1 MKYKYSLFIVV
12 FLFVLLRE
20 PFLCLITNINKFF
33 TVPSN
38 DLEMNLVKSKNI
50 YLEKEYEKL
59 LDFKN
64 NIDITYDYIIT
75 NTIVNSY
82 GFDKILING
91 NDYDINDEVV
101 NENGLVGLISKVNGK
116 HSEVTPV
123 YDTKILVKI
132 NDIEGKILKKDD
144 NNNLIV
150 GNLSNYD
157 DINVNDKVY
166 SNKNSYIGKVVSV
179 SKRSVNTEVV
189 VETTTIQK
197 NCYVAVIRRNA

>member
-33 TVPSN
+33 IVPSN
-38 DLEMNLVKSKNI
+38 DLEMNLVKSKNV

-189 VETTTIQK
+189 VETTTIQE

>member
-50 YLEKEYEKL
+50 YLEKEYKKL

-116 HSEVTPV
+116 HSEVTPI

-132 NDIEGKILKKDD
+132 NDIEGKILRKDD

-166 SNKNSYIGKVVSV
+166 SNKDSYIGKVVSV
-179 SKRSVNTEVV
+179 FKRDVNTEVV
-189 VETTTIQK
+189 VETTTIQM

>member
-33 TVPSN
+33 IVPSN

-116 HSEVTPV
+116 HSEVTPI

-132 NDIEGKILKKDD
+132 NDIEGKILRKDD

-189 VETTTIQK
+189 VETTTIQE

>member
-1 MKYKYSLFIVV
+1 M
-12 FLFVLLRE
+12 
-20 PFLCLITNINKFF
+20 
-33 TVPSN
+33 PSN
-38 DLEMNLVKSKNI
+38 DLEMNLVKSKNV

-116 HSEVTPV
+116 HSEVTPI

-132 NDIEGKILKKDD
+132 NDIEGKILRKDD

-166 SNKNSYIGKVVSV
+166 SNKDSYIGKVLSV
-179 SKRSVNTEVV
+179 SKRDVNTEVV
-189 VETTTIQK
+189 VEITTLK
-197 NCYVAVIRRNA
+197 KSSYVAVIRRNA

>member
-1 MKYKYSLFIVV
+1 MKYKYSLFIIV

-33 TVPSN
+33 IVPSN
-38 DLEMNLVKSKNI
+38 DLEMSLVKSKNV

-75 NTIVNSY
+75 NAIVNNYS
-82 GFDKILING
+82 FDKILING
-91 NDYDINDEVV
+91 NDYEINDEVIT
-101 NENGLVGLISKVNGK
+101 ENGLVGLVSKVSGK
-116 HSEVTPV
+116 HSEVTPI
-123 YDTKILVKI
+123 YDTKILVRI
-132 NDIEGKILKKDD
+132 NDNEGKILRKDD

-150 GNLSNYD
+150 GDLSNYD

-166 SNKNSYIGKVVSV
+166 SNKDSYIGKVLSV
-179 SKRSVNTEVV
+179 SKRDVITEVV
-189 VETTTIQK
+189 VEITTLK
-197 NCYVAVIRRNA
+197 KSSYVAVIRRNA

>member
-33 TVPSN
+33 IVPSN
-38 DLEMNLVKSKNI
+38 DLEMSLVKSKNI

-116 HSEVTPV
+116 HSEVTPI

-132 NDIEGKILKKDD
+132 NDIEGKILRKDD

-166 SNKNSYIGKVVSV
+166 SNKDSYIGKVVSV
-179 SKRSVNTEVV
+179 SKKSVNTEVV
-189 VETTTIQK
+189 VETTTIQE

>member
-116 HSEVTPV
+116 HSEVTPI

-132 NDIEGKILKKDD
+132 NDIEGKILRKDD

-166 SNKNSYIGKVVSV
+166 SNKDSYIGKVVSV
-179 SKRSVNTEVV
+179 SIRDVNTEVV

>member
-33 TVPSN
+33 IVPSN
-38 DLEMNLVKSKNI
+38 DLEMSLVKSKNV

-132 NDIEGKILKKDD
+132 NDIEGKILRKDD

-166 SNKNSYIGKVVSV
+166 SNKDSYIGKVVSV
-179 SKRSVNTEVV
+179 SKRDVNTEVV
-189 VETTTIQK
+189 VETTIIQK

>member
-75 NTIVNSY
+75 NAIVNNYS
-82 GFDKILING
+82 FDKILING
-91 NDYDINDEVV
+91 NDYEINDEVIT
-101 NENGLVGLISKVNGK
+101 ENGLVGLVSKVNGK
-116 HSEVTPV
+116 HSEVTPI

-132 NDIEGKILKKDD
+132 NDIEGKILRKDD

-166 SNKNSYIGKVVSV
+166 SNKDSYIGKVVSV
-179 SKRSVNTEVV
+179 SKRNVNTEVV

>member
-50 YLEKEYEKL
+50 YLEKEYKKL

-116 HSEVTPV
+116 HSEVTPI

-132 NDIEGKILKKDD
+132 NDIEGKILRKDD

-166 SNKNSYIGKVVSV
+166 SNKDSYIGKVVSV
-179 SKRSVNTEVV
+179 SKRDVNTEVV

>member
-82 GFDKILING
+82 GFDKILIKG

-116 HSEVTPV
+116 HSEVTPI

-132 NDIEGKILKKDD
+132 NDIEGKILRKDD

-166 SNKNSYIGKVVSV
+166 SNKDSYIGKVVSV
-179 SKRSVNTEVV
+179 SKRNVNTEVV

>member
-50 YLEKEYEKL
+50 YLEKEYKKL

-116 HSEVTPV
+116 HSEVTPI

-132 NDIEGKILKKDD
+132 NDIEGKILRKDD

-157 DINVNDKVY
+157 DINVNDRVY
-166 SNKNSYIGKVVSV
+166 SNKDSYIGKVVSV
-179 SKRSVNTEVV
+179 SKRDVNTEVV
-189 VETTTIQK
+189 VETTIIQK

>member
-82 GFDKILING
+82 GFAKILING

-101 NENGLVGLISKVNGK
+101 NKNGLVGLISKVNGK
-116 HSEVTPV
+116 HSEVTPI

-132 NDIEGKILKKDD
+132 NDIEGKILRKDD

-166 SNKNSYIGKVVSV
+166 SNKDSYIGKVVSV
-179 SKRSVNTEVV
+179 SKRDVNTEVV

>member
-50 YLEKEYEKL
+50 YLEKKYEKL

-101 NENGLVGLISKVNGK
+101 NENGLVGLISKVSGK
-116 HSEVTPV
+116 HSEVTPI

-132 NDIEGKILKKDD
+132 NDIEGKILRKDD

-166 SNKNSYIGKVVSV
+166 SNKDSYVGKVVSV
-179 SKRSVNTEVV
+179 SKRDVITEVV

>member
-75 NTIVNSY
+75 NAIVNNYS
-82 GFDKILING
+82 FDKILING
-91 NDYDINDEVV
+91 NDYEINDEVV
-101 NENGLVGLISKVNGK
+101 NENGLVGLISKVSGK
-116 HSEVTPV
+116 HSEVTPI

-132 NDIEGKILKKDD
+132 NDIEGKILRKDD

-166 SNKNSYIGKVVSV
+166 SNKDSYIGKVVSV
-179 SKRSVNTEVV
+179 SKRDVITEVV

>member
-116 HSEVTPV
+116 HSEVTPI

-132 NDIEGKILKKDD
+132 NDIEGKILRKDD

-166 SNKNSYIGKVVSV
+166 SNKDSYIGKVLSV
-179 SKRSVNTEVV
+179 SKRDVNTEVV
-189 VETTTIQK
+189 VEITTLK
-197 NCYVAVIRRNA
+197 KSSYVAVIRRNA

>member
-33 TVPSN
+33 IVPSN
-38 DLEMNLVKSKNI
+38 DLEMSLVKSKNV

-179 SKRSVNTEVV
+179 SKRSVNTELV
-189 VETTTIQK
+189 VETTTIQE

>member
-1 MKYKYSLFIVV
+1 MKYKYSLFIIV

-33 TVPSN
+33 IVPSN
-38 DLEMNLVKSKNI
+38 DLEMSLVKSKNV

-75 NTIVNSY
+75 NAIVNTYS
-82 GFDKILING
+82 FDKILING
-91 NDYDINDEVV
+91 NDYEINDEVIT
-101 NENGLVGLISKVNGK
+101 ENGLVGLVSKVSGK
-116 HSEVTPV
+116 HSEVTPI
-123 YDTKILVKI
+123 YDTKILVRI
-132 NDIEGKILKKDD
+132 NDNEGKILRKDD

-150 GNLSNYD
+150 GDLSNYD

-166 SNKNSYIGKVVSV
+166 SNKDSYIGKVLSV
-179 SKRSVNTEVV
+179 SKRDVNTEVV
-189 VETTTIQK
+189 VEITTLK
-197 NCYVAVIRRNA
+197 KSSYVAVIRRNA

>member
-33 TVPSN
+33 IVPSN
-38 DLEMNLVKSKNI
+38 DLEMSLVKSKNI

-101 NENGLVGLISKVNGK
+101 NENGLVGLISKVSGK
-116 HSEVTPV
+116 HSEVTPI

-132 NDIEGKILKKDD
+132 NDIEGKILRKDD

-179 SKRSVNTEVV
+179 SKRNVNTEVV

>member
-33 TVPSN
+33 IVPSN
-38 DLEMNLVKSKNI
+38 DLEMNLVKSKNV

-116 HSEVTPV
+116 HSEVTPI

-132 NDIEGKILKKDD
+132 NDIEGKILRKDD

-166 SNKNSYIGKVVSV
+166 SNKDSYIGKVLSV
-179 SKRSVNTEVV
+179 SKRDVNTEVV
-189 VETTTIQK
+189 VEITTLK
-197 NCYVAVIRRNA
+197 KSSYVAVIRRNA

>member
-1 MKYKYSLFIVV
+1 MKYKYSLFIIV

-33 TVPSN
+33 IVPSN
-38 DLEMNLVKSKNI
+38 DLEMSLVKSKNV

-75 NTIVNSY
+75 NAIVNNYS
-82 GFDKILING
+82 FDKILING
-91 NDYDINDEVV
+91 NDYEINDEVIT
-101 NENGLVGLISKVNGK
+101 ENGLVGLVSKVSGK
-116 HSEVTPV
+116 HSEVTPI
-123 YDTKILVKI
+123 YDTKILVRI
-132 NDIEGKILKKDD
+132 NDNEGKILRKDD

-150 GNLSNYD
+150 GDLSNYD

-166 SNKNSYIGKVVSV
+166 SNKDSYIGKVLSV
-179 SKRSVNTEVV
+179 SKRDVNTEVV

>member
-101 NENGLVGLISKVNGK
+101 NENGLIGLISKVNGK
-116 HSEVTPV
+116 HSEVTPI

-132 NDIEGKILKKDD
+132 NDIEGKILRKDD

-166 SNKNSYIGKVVSV
+166 SNKDSYIGKVVSV
-179 SKRSVNTEVV
+179 SKRDVNTEVV

>member
-101 NENGLVGLISKVNGK
+101 NENGLIGLISKVNGK
-116 HSEVTPV
+116 HSAVTPI

-132 NDIEGKILKKDD
+132 NDIEGKILRKDD

-166 SNKNSYIGKVVSV
+166 SNKDSYIGKVVSV
-179 SKRSVNTEVV
+179 SKRDVNTEVV

>member
-20 PFLCLITNINKFF
+20 PFLCLMTNINKFF

-38 DLEMNLVKSKNI
+38 DLEINLLKSKNI

-75 NTIVNSY
+75 NTIINSY

-101 NENGLVGLISKVNGK
+101 NENGLVGLISKVDGK
-116 HSEVTPV
+116 YSEVTPI

-132 NDIEGKILKKDD
+132 NDIEGKILGKDD

-150 GNLSNYD
+150 GDLSNYD

-166 SNKNSYIGKVVSV
+166 SNKDSYIGKVVSV
-179 SKRSVNTEVV
+179 SKRDVNAVV
-189 VETTTIQK
+189 IVEITTIQK
-197 NCYVAVIRRNA
+197 NSYVAVIRRNT

>member
-20 PFLCLITNINKFF
+20 PFLCLMTNINKFF
-33 TVPSN
+33 TVSSN
-38 DLEMNLVKSKNI
+38 DLEINLLKSKNI

-75 NTIVNSY
+75 NTIINSY

-101 NENGLVGLISKVNGK
+101 NENGLVGLISKVDGK
-116 HSEVTPV
+116 YSEVTPI

-132 NDIEGKILKKDD
+132 NDIEGKILGKDD

-150 GNLSNYD
+150 GDLSNYD

-166 SNKNSYIGKVVSV
+166 SNKDSYIGKVVSV
-179 SKRSVNTEVV
+179 SKRDVNAVV
-189 VETTTIQK
+189 IVEITTIQK
-197 NCYVAVIRRNA
+197 NSYVAVIRRNT

>member
-33 TVPSN
+33 IVPSN
-38 DLEMNLVKSKNI
+38 DLEMSLVKSKNI

-116 HSEVTPV
+116 HSEVTPI

-132 NDIEGKILKKDD
+132 NDIEGKILRKDD

-179 SKRSVNTEVV
+179 SKKSVNTEVV
-189 VETTTIQK
+189 VETTTIQE

>member
-33 TVPSN
+33 IVPSN
-38 DLEMNLVKSKNI
+38 DLEMSLVKSKNI

-116 HSEVTPV
+116 HSEVTPI

-132 NDIEGKILKKDD
+132 NDIEGKILRKDD

-166 SNKNSYIGKVVSV
+166 SNKDSYIGKVVSV

>member
-116 HSEVTPV
+116 HSEVTPI

-132 NDIEGKILKKDD
+132 NDIEGKILRKDD
-144 NNNLIV
+144 NNNLII
-150 GNLSNYD
+150 GDLSNYD

-166 SNKNSYIGKVVSV
+166 SNKDSYIGKVLSV
-179 SKRSVNTEVV
+179 SKRDVNTEVV
-189 VETTTIQK
+189 VEITTLK
-197 NCYVAVIRRNA
+197 KSSYVAVIRRNA

>member
-116 HSEVTPV
+116 HSEVTPI

-132 NDIEGKILKKDD
+132 NDIEGKILRKDD

-166 SNKNSYIGKVVSV
+166 SNKDSYIGKVVSV
-179 SKRSVNTEVV
+179 SKRNVNTEVV

>member
-38 DLEMNLVKSKNI
+38 DLEMSLVKSKNV

-116 HSEVTPV
+116 HSEVTPI

-189 VETTTIQK
+189 VETTTIQE

>member
-101 NENGLVGLISKVNGK
+101 NKNGLVGLISKVNGK
-116 HSEVTPV
+116 HSEVTPI

-132 NDIEGKILKKDD
+132 NDIEGKILRKDD

-166 SNKNSYIGKVVSV
+166 SNKDSYIGKVVSV
-179 SKRSVNTEVV
+179 SKRDVNTEVV

>member
-116 HSEVTPV
+116 HSEVTPI

-132 NDIEGKILKKDD
+132 NDIEGKILRKDD

-166 SNKNSYIGKVVSV
+166 SNKDSYIGKVVSV
-179 SKRSVNTEVV
+179 SKRDVNTEVV
-189 VETTTIQK
+189 VETTIIQK

>member
-91 NDYDINDEVV
+91 NDYDINDEVIT
-101 NENGLVGLISKVNGK
+101 ENGLVGLISKVSGK
-116 HSEVTPV
+116 HSEVTPI
-123 YDTKILVKI
+123 YDTKILVRI
-132 NDIEGKILKKDD
+132 NDNEGKILRKDD
-144 NNNLIV
+144 NNNLII
-150 GNLSNYD
+150 GDLSNYD

-166 SNKNSYIGKVVSV
+166 SNKDSYIGKVLSV
-179 SKRSVNTEVV
+179 SKRDVNTEVV
-189 VETTTIQK
+189 VEITTLK
-197 NCYVAVIRRNA
+197 KSSYVAVIRRNA

>member
-116 HSEVTPV
+116 HSEVTPI

-132 NDIEGKILKKDD
+132 NDIEGKILRKDD

-166 SNKNSYIGKVVSV
+166 SNKDSYIGKVVSV
-179 SKRSVNTEVV
+179 SKRDVNTEVV
-189 VETTTIQK
+189 VEKTTIQK

>member
-116 HSEVTPV
+116 HSEVTPI

-132 NDIEGKILKKDD
+132 NDIEGKILRKDD

-166 SNKNSYIGKVVSV
+166 SNKDSYIGKVVSV
-179 SKRSVNTEVV
+179 SKRDVNTEVV

>member
-33 TVPSN
+33 IVPSN
-38 DLEMNLVKSKNI
+38 DLEMNLVKSKNV

-116 HSEVTPV
+116 YSEVTPI

-189 VETTTIQK
+189 VETTTIQE

>member
-116 HSEVTPV
+116 HSEVTPI

-132 NDIEGKILKKDD
+132 NDIEGKILRKDD

-179 SKRSVNTEVV
+179 SKKSVNTEVV